1 TSSGQIKTSNTTPEA
16 AHKALPEGYGTTE
29 AALLPR
35 DPNWMFIYWEITENS
50 MKNLRRDHGDDVLKK
65 GRQVI
70 RVYDVSGAADGGQP
84 TKYFDIPVMFEAK
97 SWYVNVQEGGRAYCC
112 EVGLAMQDGSFIGLV
127 KTNTVSQEGGRAYCC
142 EVGLAMQDGS
152 FIGLVKTNTVSL
164 PGGRVSDVTDE
175 KWMAVTADF
184 DKLLQLSGVEYIGK
198 GSGEVAKSL
207 AQRWEML
214 RAVFS
219 RASSWGVSSMSSQA
233 LQRPGEQKPFWLVA
247 DCELILYGATE
258 PDAFV
263 TVSGR
268 RVNLNPDGTFSM
280 RFALPDGLVDLPIKA
295 LSKDETDSRGIDIKV
310 TRATTT
316 DAK

>member
-1 TSSGQIKTSNTTPEA
+1 MTSSGQIKTSNTTPEA

-97 SWYVNVQEGGRAYCC
+97 SWYVNV
-112 EVGLAMQDGSFIGLV
+112 
-127 KTNTVSQEGGRAYCC
+127 QEGGRAYCC

-280 RFALPDGLVDLPIKA
+280 RFALPDGVVDLPIKA
-295 LSKDETDSRGIDIKV
+295 LSKDETDSREIDIKV

>member
-1 TSSGQIKTSNTTPEA
+1 MTSSGQINKNNTAPEA
-16 AHKALPEGYGTTE
+16 EHKALSDSYGTTE
-29 AALLPR
+29 ASLLPR
-35 DPNWMFIYWEITENS
+35 DPNWMFLYWEITENS
-50 MKNLRRDHGDDVLKK
+50 RQEICRLHGADIFQKS
-65 GRQVI
+65 RQVI
-70 RVYDVSGAADGGQP
+70 RVHEVTAAAGSG
-84 TKYFDIPVMFEAK
+84 KYFDIPVMHDAK

-112 EVGLAMQDGSFIGLV
+112 EVGLALPDGTFISIV
-127 KTNTVSQEGGRAYCC
+127 KTNTV
-142 EVGLAMQDGS
+142 
-152 FIGLVKTNTVSL
+152 NL
-164 PGGRVSDVTDE
+164 PAGRVSDVTDE

-219 RASSWGVSSMSSQA
+219 RASSWGVGSMSSQTA
-233 LQRPGEQKPFWLVA
+233 HKPEQKKFWLVA

-280 RFALPDGLVDLPIKA
+280 RFALPDGIIDLPVKA
-295 LSKDETDSRGIDIKV
+295 VSKDETDSREIGIKV

-316 DAK
+316 DGK

>member
-1 TSSGQIKTSNTTPEA
+1 
-16 AHKALPEGYGTTE
+16 
-29 AALLPR
+29 
-35 DPNWMFIYWEITENS
+35 MFIYWEITENS
-50 MKNLRRDHGDDVLKK
+50 MKNLRREHGDDVLKK

-70 RVYDVSGAADGGQP
+70 RVYDVSGAADGDQP
-84 TKYFDIPVMFEAK
+84 AKYFDIPVMFEAK

-112 EVGLAMQDGSFIGLV
+112 EVGLAMQDGSFLGLV
-127 KTNTVSQEGGRAYCC
+127 KTNTV
-142 EVGLAMQDGS
+142 
-152 FIGLVKTNTVSL
+152 NL

-175 KWMAVTADF
+175 NWMAVTADF

-214 RAVFS
+214 RSVFS

-280 RFALPDGLVDLPIKA
+280 RFALPDGVVDLPVKA
-295 LSKDETDSRGIDIKV
+295 LSKDETDSREIDIKV

>member
-1 TSSGQIKTSNTTPEA
+1 MTSSGQIKKNNNSPEA
-16 AHKALPEGYGTTE
+16 ESKALPEGYGKTE

-35 DPNWMFIYWEITENS
+35 DPNWMFIYWEITDNS
-50 MKNLRRDHGDDVLKK
+50 RKNTRKEHGEDVFQK

-70 RVYDVSGAADGGQP
+70 RVYDVTDGAAS
-84 TKYFDIPVMFEAK
+84 KYFDIPVMMEAK
-97 SWYVNVQEGGRAYCC
+97 SWYVNVQESGRSYCC
-112 EVGLAMQDGSFIGLV
+112 ELGLVMPDGSFIGLV
-127 KTNTVSQEGGRAYCC
+127 KTNTV
-142 EVGLAMQDGS
+142 
-152 FIGLVKTNTVSL
+152 NL

-175 KWMAVTADF
+175 KWMAVSTDF

-219 RASSWGVSSMSSQA
+219 RASSWGVSSMSSQN
-233 LQRPGEQKPFWLVA
+233 LQKPELAKKFWLVA

-268 RVNLNPDGTFSM
+268 KVNLNPDGTFSM
-280 RFALPDGLVDLPIKA
+280 RFALPDGLVGLPIKA
-295 LSKDETDSRGIDIKV
+295 LSKDETDSREIEIKV

-316 DAK
+316 DGK

>member
-1 TSSGQIKTSNTTPEA
+1 MTSSGQIKKDNSAPEA
-16 AHKALPEGYGTTE
+16 EHKALPEGYGTTE

-50 MKNLRRDHGDDVLKK
+50 KNNTAREHGEDIFQK

-70 RVYDVSGAADGGQP
+70 RVYDMTEGAAS
-84 TKYFDIPVMFEAK
+84 KYFDIPVMLEAK
-97 SWYVNVQEGGRAYCC
+97 SWYVNVQESGRAYCC
-112 EVGLAMQDGSFIGLV
+112 EVGLVMPDGRFIGLV
-127 KTNTVSQEGGRAYCC
+127 KTNTV
-142 EVGLAMQDGS
+142 
-152 FIGLVKTNTVSL
+152 NL

-184 DKLLQLSGVEYIGK
+184 DRLLQLSGVEYIGK

-219 RASSWGVSSMSSQA
+219 RASSWGVTSMSSQT
-233 LQRPGEQKPFWLVA
+233 LQKPELQAKKFWLVA

-268 RVNLNPDGTFSM
+268 KVNLNPDGTFSM
-280 RFALPDGLVDLPIKA
+280 RFALPDGIVDLPVKA
-295 LSKDETDSRGIDIKV
+295 VSKDETDSREIDIKV

-316 DAK
+316 DGK

>member
-1 TSSGQIKTSNTTPEA
+1 MTSSGQIKHSDNAPEA

-50 MKNLRRDHGDDVLKK
+50 MKNLRREHGDDILKK

-70 RVYDVSGAADGGQP
+70 RVYDVTDAAGGQP

-112 EVGLAMQDGSFIGLV
+112 EVGLSMPDGSFLGLV
-127 KTNTVSQEGGRAYCC
+127 KTNTV
-142 EVGLAMQDGS
+142 
-152 FIGLVKTNTVSL
+152 NL
-164 PGGRVSDVTDE
+164 PGGRVSEVTDE
-175 KWMAVTADF
+175 NWMAVTADF

-214 RAVFS
+214 RSVFS

-233 LQRPGEQKPFWLVA
+233 LQGPGEQKPFWLVA

-280 RFALPDGLVDLPIKA
+280 RFALPDGVVDLPVKA
-295 LSKDETDSRGIDIKV
+295 LSKDETDSREIDIKV

>member
-1 TSSGQIKTSNTTPEA
+1 MTSSGQINKHNTTPEA
-16 AHKALPEGYGTTE
+16 EHKALPEGYGTTE
-29 AALLPR
+29 ASLLPR
-35 DPNWMFIYWEITENS
+35 DPNWMFVYWEITENS
-50 MKNLRRDHGDDVLKK
+50 KKEARKQHGEDIFTK

-70 RVYDVSGAADGGQP
+70 RVYDVSDNGGSR
-84 TKYFDIPVMFEAK
+84 YFDIQVMHDAK
-97 SWYVNVQEGGRAYCC
+97 SWYVNVQDSGKAYCC
-112 EVGLAMQDGSFIGLV
+112 EIGLV
-127 KTNTVSQEGGRAYCC
+127 
-142 EVGLAMQDGS
+142 LPDGA

-164 PGGRVSDVTDE
+164 PAGRVSDVTDE
-175 KWMAVTADF
+175 KWMAVSADF

-219 RASSWGVSSMSSQA
+219 RASSWGVSSMSSQTLHQA
-233 LQRPGEQKPFWLVA
+233 KPAEKKFWLVA

-263 TVSGR
+263 TVAGR
-268 RVNLNPDGTFSM
+268 KVTLNPDGTFSM
-280 RFALPDGLVDLPIKA
+280 RFALPDGIVDLPVKA
-295 LSKDETDSRGIDIKV
+295 VSQDETDSREIDIKV

-316 DAK
+316 DGK

>member
-1 TSSGQIKTSNTTPEA
+1 MTSSGRIKKENTAPASESGS
-16 AHKALPEGYGTTE
+16 LPAGYGTTE
-29 AALLPR
+29 AVLLPR

-50 MKNLRRDHGDDVLKK
+50 KKEACRVHGADIFQK

-70 RVYDVSGAADGGQP
+70 RVRQAAAYDGAG
-84 TKYFDIPVMFEAK
+84 KYFDIPIMHEAK
-97 SWYVNVQEGGRAYCC
+97 NWYINVQESGGAYYC
-112 EVGLAMQDGSFIGLV
+112 EVGLALPDGVFISLV
-127 KTNTVSQEGGRAYCC
+127 KTNTV
-142 EVGLAMQDGS
+142 
-152 FIGLVKTNTVSL
+152 NL
-164 PGGRVSDVTDE
+164 PSGHVSDVTDE

-219 RASSWGVSSMSSQA
+219 RASSWGVSSMSSQN
-233 LQRPGEQKPFWLVA
+233 LQKPELAKKFWLVA

-268 RVNLNPDGTFSM
+268 KVNLNPDGTFSM
-280 RFALPDGLVDLPIKA
+280 RFAFPDGGMELPVKA
-295 LSKDETDSRGIDIKV
+295 VSKDETDSREINIKV
-310 TRATTT
+310 TRTTTT
-316 DAK
+316 DGK

>member
-1 TSSGQIKTSNTTPEA
+1 MTSSGQINNKNTTPEA
-16 AHKALPEGYGTTE
+16 EHKALPESYGTTE
-29 AALLPR
+29 ASLLPR

-50 MKNLRRDHGDDVLKK
+50 KNAMRKQHGEDIFQK

-70 RVYDVSGAADGGQP
+70 RVHEMSGGDGGG
-84 TKYFDIPVMFEAK
+84 KYFDIPVMHDAK
-97 SWYVNVQEGGRAYCC
+97 SWYVNVQESGKPYCC
-112 EVGLAMQDGSFIGLV
+112 EVGLTLPDGSFIGLV
-127 KTNTVSQEGGRAYCC
+127 KTNTV
-142 EVGLAMQDGS
+142 
-152 FIGLVKTNTVSL
+152 NL
-164 PGGRVSDVTDE
+164 PAGRVSDVTDE

-214 RAVFS
+214 RSVFS

-233 LQRPGEQKPFWLVA
+233 LQPQKPAEKKFWLVA

-263 TVSGR
+263 TVAGR
-268 RVNLNPDGTFSM
+268 KVNLNPDGTFSM
-280 RFALPDGLVDLPIKA
+280 RFALPDGLIDLPVKA
-295 LSKDETDSRGIDIKV
+295 LSKDETDTREIGIKV

-316 DAK
+316 DGK

>member
-1 TSSGQIKTSNTTPEA
+1 MTSSGHIKKENTDPAPDHKSLHEA
-16 AHKALPEGYGTTE
+16 YGTTE
-29 AALLPR
+29 AILLPR

-50 MKNLRRDHGDDVLKK
+50 KKEACRLNGAFIFQK

-70 RVYDVSGAADGGQP
+70 RVHQAVCNVGDG
-84 TKYFDIPVMFEAK
+84 KYFDIPVMHDAK
-97 SWYVNVQEGGRAYCC
+97 NWYVNVQESGGAYYC
-112 EVGLAMQDGSFIGLV
+112 EVGLVLPDGTFISLV
-127 KTNTVSQEGGRAYCC
+127 KTNTVH
-142 EVGLAMQDGS
+142 
-152 FIGLVKTNTVSL
+152 L
-164 PGGRVSDVTDE
+164 PAGHVSDVTDE

-214 RAVFS
+214 RSVFS
-219 RASSWGVSSMSSQA
+219 RASSWGVGSMSSQA
-233 LQRPGEQKPFWLVA
+233 LQQPAQKKFWLVA

-268 RVNLNPDGTFSM
+268 KVHLNPDGTFSM
-280 RFALPDGLVDLPIKA
+280 RFAFPDGGMDLPVKA
-295 LSKDETDSRGIDIKV
+295 VSKDETDSREIDIKV
-310 TRATTT
+310 TRTTT
-316 DAK
+316 TNGN